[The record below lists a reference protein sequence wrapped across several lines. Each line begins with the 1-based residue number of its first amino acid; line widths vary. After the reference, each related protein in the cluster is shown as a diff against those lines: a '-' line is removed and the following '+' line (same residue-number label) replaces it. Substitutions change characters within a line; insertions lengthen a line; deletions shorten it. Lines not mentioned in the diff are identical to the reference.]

1 MQSIQRLYRFIFL
14 FLYFAIL
21 FVALFRCNKETKDKI
36 DLTFESIA
44 CKCANRFEVTIFTI
58 ATFVTTIATN
68 FRYCCSISK
77 RLLESTTKFSVDVA
91 EKRHEIP

>member
-21 FVALFRCNKETKDKI
+21 FFALFRYNKETKDKI

-44 CKCANRFEVTIFTI
+44 CNCAKCLTNARQRLTKKYKVVARNYRQTDSNIAKGFTC
-58 ATFVTTIATN
+58 VL
-68 FRYCCSISK
+68 K
-77 RLLESTTKFSVDVA
+77 LVK
-91 EKRHEIP
+91 